1 MFHRTNLTWTTVAL
15 LWALLPA
22 VALATQP
29 ATGDVPNKPPPSNRP
44 FTVVIDAGHGGKDG
58 GAVGPK
64 GTLEKSVTLAV
75 ARKLER
81 LIKAETGLRA
91 LLTRTDDSHVPLS
104 RRARIARETRA
115 DLFVSL
121 HADAYEDHAA
131 QGASVFILSENGAGS
146 AAARTLADRE
156 NAGEVG
162 GVNLGAQE
170 PGVASLLVDLSLGA
184 TVEASE
190 QAAQRIMEALSSEY
204 QLHNPKVQ
212 QAGFAVLKSVDVPSL
227 LIEMGFLSNPREE
240 QRLLNPQEQQRLART
255 IARGIVAHTRD
266 LDVTT
271 SGTSSKP
278 AKH

>member
-1 MFHRTNLTWTTVAL
+1 MFHRMSLTWTTAAL

-22 VALATQP
+22 VALAIQP
-29 ATGDVPNKPPPSNRP
+29 ATANVPNKPPSSNRP

-64 GTLEKSVTLAV
+64 GTFEKSVTLAV

-91 LLTRTDDSHVPLS
+91 ILTRTDDSHVPLS
-104 RRARIARETRA
+104 RRAQIAREARA

-121 HADAYEDHAA
+121 HADAFEDHAA
-131 QGASVFILSENGAGS
+131 QGASVFILSETGASS

-170 PGVASLLVDLSLGA
+170 ADVASVLVDLSLGA
-184 TVEASE
+184 TGEASE
-190 QAAQRIMEALSSEY
+190 QAAQRIMEALRSKY
-204 QLHNPKVQ
+204 HLHNPKVQ

-227 LIEMGFLSNPREE
+227 LIEMGFLSNPQEE
-240 QRLLNPQEQQRLART
+240 QRLLIPQEQQRLART
-255 IARGIVAHTRD
+255 IARGIVAHTREFN
-266 LDVTT
+266 LTP
-271 SGTSSKP
+271 SGASSKP
-278 AKH
+278 AQP

>member
-1 MFHRTNLTWTTVAL
+1 MFHRTNLTWTTAAL

-29 ATGDVPNKPPPSNRP
+29 VTGNAPKMPPNSSRP

-81 LIKAETGLRA
+81 LIKAETSLRA
-91 LLTRTDDSHVPLS
+91 ILTRTDDSHVPLS
-104 RRARIARETRA
+104 RRAQIAREKQA

-121 HADAYEDHAA
+121 HADAFEDHAA
-131 QGASVFILSENGAGS
+131 QGASVFILSETGASS

-170 PGVASLLVDLSLGA
+170 ADVASVLVDLSLGA
-184 TVEASE
+184 TGEASE
-190 QAAQRIMEALSSEY
+190 QAAQRIMEALRSEY
-204 QLHNPKVQ
+204 PLHNPKVQ

-240 QRLLNPQEQQRLART
+240 HRLLNPQEQQRLART
-255 IARGIVAHTRD
+255 IARGLIAHTRD

-271 SGTSSKP
+271 SGASSKP
-278 AKH
+278 AKP